1 MQEFFFAFEA
11 MQEVSI
17 SNLLIILKILI
28 GVKKKHFDWLKYT
41 SIKYAKLA
49 HVHSNS
55 ATWRNMSKNL
65 NYKK

>member
-28 GVKKKHFDWLKYT
+28 GVKKKHFD
-41 SIKYAKLA
+41 
-49 HVHSNS
+49 
-55 ATWRNMSKNL
+55 
-65 NYKK
+65 